1 MGIAVSIVTFIAAQA
16 AARLATRRGIVGG
29 GVVFAMLITGIVSIT
44 IGGVGVPPGVDLAL
58 FCLTGVLIGSDVDR
72 GSIRSL
78 RGVGTAALLSGGL
91 LIAAGLAIAELLEA
105 VGLAPDGSVL
115 ATSPGGLH
123 VMVAAAIEQ
132 GYDAPAVAVFHMTRL
147 VLIVLAIPLLLR
159 LLPGPLPALNARHPV
174 PLTRGVSGRARPAAI
189 TDAPLGAR
197 GLPVPALVGGA
208 VGSLVALATI
218 EPSALVVLA
227 SAVVGAAAANLMW
240 PSGRPLPRLRRS
252 PGLFVQAGIG
262 WLVGRL
268 FTLETLTGLG
278 PLLAGALLAGVLS
291 VLSGVL
297 VALILRAIRL
307 QPGSDMLATAP
318 GAVEVLPLLADPR
331 NVAPVVVALF
341 HFVRVLM
348 VLAAVPILIVLS
360 G

>member
-1 MGIAVSIVTFIAAQA
+1 MGIAVSIVTFIAAQG
-16 AARLATRRGIVGG
+16 AARLAARRGIVGG
-29 GVVFAMLITGIVSIT
+29 GIIFAMLTTGIVSIA

-58 FCLTGVLIGSDVDR
+58 FCLTGVLIGADVDR
-72 GSIRSL
+72 RSIRSL
-78 RGVGTAALLSGGL
+78 RGVATAALLSGGL
-91 LIAAGLAIAELLEA
+91 LIAAGLAIARLLEF

-159 LLPGPLPALNARHPV
+159 LLPGPLPALN
-174 PLTRGVSGRARPAAI
+174 ARPAAI

>member
-1 MGIAVSIVTFIAAQA
+1 MGIAISVVTFVAAQG
-16 AARLATRRGIVGG
+16 AARLAARRGIVGG
-29 GVVFAMLITGIVSIT
+29 GIIFAMLTTGIVSIA

-58 FCLTGVLIGSDVDR
+58 FCLTGVLIGADVDR
-72 GSIRSL
+72 RSIRSL
-78 RGVGTAALLSGGL
+78 RGVATAALLSGGL
-91 LIAAGLAIAELLEA
+91 LIAAGLAIARLLEF

-123 VMVAAAIEQ
+123 VMVAASIEQ

-159 LLPGPLPALNARHPV
+159 LLPGPLPGPSERHSV
-174 PLTRGVSGRARPAAI
+174 PLTRAVSGGTRPGAI
-189 TDAPLGAR
+189 TDAPIGPR
-197 GLPVPALVGGA
+197 GLPLPALVGGA
-208 VGSLVALATI
+208 VGSLVALVTLDGSSL
-218 EPSALVVLA
+218 EVLG
-227 SAVVGAAAANLMW
+227 SAVLGAAAANLLW
-240 PSGRPLPRLRRS
+240 PSDRLLPRFRRS

-278 PLLAGALLAGVLS
+278 PLLAGALLAGILS

-341 HFVRVLM
+341 HFVRVLI
-348 VLAAVPILIVLS
+348 VLAAVPLLIVLS